1 MHTEAE
7 LVVETRKQ
15 RGSLEARRL
24 RRAGFVPGN
33 IYGHGQPPVMM
44 FAKDDDI
51 VAIIKHKVRVI
62 NVTLDGKAEKCM
74 LQEVQWDTF
83 GNYLKH
89 FDVLRI
95 DPNERITVEVPVEL
109 RGTAPGMMRGGV
121 LEHGAR
127 HLTIRCLAYMVPD
140 TITVKI
146 GGLDLDQAV
155 HVREI
160 EIPEGMEILNN
171 PETIVIRIGH
181 IDAARAAAAAASS
194 APPETSAAGPEVIG
208 KKPAEEGD
216 DKAAAGDK
224 GKGKK

>member
-7 LVVETRKQ
+7 LVVEPRKQ
-15 RGSLEARRL
+15 KGSLEARRL

-33 IYGHGQPPVMM
+33 IYGHGQPAVMM
-44 FAKDDDI
+44 FAKDIDI

-62 NVTLDGKAEKCM
+62 NVTLEGKAEKCM

-83 GNYLKH
+83 GTYLKH

-140 TITVKI
+140 AITVKI
-146 GGLDLDQAV
+146 GGLDLDQAL
-155 HVREI
+155 HVRDI
-160 EIPEGMEILNN
+160 EVPEGMEILNN

-181 IDAARAAAAAASS
+181 IDAARAAAAATS
-194 APPETSAAGPEVIG
+194 APSEGSAAGPEVIG

>member
-1 MHTEAE
+1 MHTEAD
-7 LVVETRKQ
+7 LVVTPRKQ
-15 RGSLEARRL
+15 KGSLEARRL

-44 FAKDDDI
+44 VANSDDI
-51 VAIIKHKVRVI
+51 TAIIKQKVRVI

-95 DPNERITVEVPVEL
+95 DPDERITVEVPVVA

-127 HLTIRCLAYMVPD
+127 HLTVRCLAYMVPD
-140 TITVKI
+140 SIVAKI
-146 GGLDLDQAV
+146 GSLDLDQAL
-155 HVREI
+155 HVKDLEV
-160 EIPEGMEILNN
+160 PEGMEILNN

-181 IDAARAAAAAASS
+181 IDAAKAAAAAAPAEGS
-194 APPETSAAGPEVIG
+194 ATGPEVIG
-208 KKPAEEGD
+208 KKPADEGD
-216 DKAAAGDK
+216 DKAAGDK

>member
-7 LVVETRKQ
+7 LVVQTRKQ

-44 FAKDDDI
+44 FAKDDEI
-51 VAIIKHKVRVI
+51 VSIIKHKVRVI

-121 LEHGAR
+121 LEHGTR
-127 HLTIRCLAYMVPD
+127 HLTVRCLAYMVPD
-140 TITVKI
+140 VITVKI

-194 APPETSAAGPEVIG
+194 QVEGSAAGPEVIG
-208 KKPAEEGD
+208 KKPTEEGD

>member
-1 MHTEAE
+1 
-7 LVVETRKQ
+7 
-15 RGSLEARRL
+15 
-24 RRAGFVPGN
+24 
-33 IYGHGQPPVMM
+33 
-44 FAKDDDI
+44 
-51 VAIIKHKVRVI
+51 
-62 NVTLDGKAEKCM
+62 
-74 LQEVQWDTF
+74 
-83 GNYLKH
+83 
-89 FDVLRI
+89 
-95 DPNERITVEVPVEL
+95 
-109 RGTAPGMMRGGV
+109 MMRGGV

-160 EIPEGMEILNN
+160 EVPEGMEILNN

-194 APPETSAAGPEVIG
+194 APAEGSAAGPEVIG
-208 KKPAEEGD
+208 KKPSEDGD

>member
-7 LVVETRKQ
+7 LVVEPRKQ

-44 FAKDDDI
+44 FAKDDAI
-51 VAIIKHKVRVI
+51 VSIIKHKVRVI
-62 NVTLDGKAEKCM
+62 NVTLDGKVEKCM

-121 LEHGAR
+121 LEHGSR
-127 HLTIRCLAYMVPD
+127 HLTVRCLAYMVPD
-140 TITVKI
+140 VIVAKI
-146 GGLDLDQAV
+146 GGLDLDQAL
-155 HVREI
+155 HVKDI
-160 EIPEGMEILNN
+160 EVPEGMEILNN

-194 APPETSAAGPEVIG
+194 APAEGSAAGPEVIG
-208 KKPAEEGD
+208 KKPTEEE